1 MSVWILGRNMLVP
14 AKTTEPGANG
24 EEAELTNKLKCGEP
38 DAILALYN
46 AYFDRIYSLVFNQVA
61 RDGEAT
67 QDIVQEVFLAA
78 TKSAHRFN
86 GRSKVSTW
94 LYSIA
99 HKKVVD
105 FYRHRKRDDKRKTQ
119 VQQTQTSGIKH
130 SLRSE
135 PINGMVETDEA
146 DNEVIQ
152 ETLSRLPLHY
162 RQALILKYVE
172 EMPVLD
178 ISRIMKRSP
187 KSVEGLLTRARRELR
202 DQLNQQN
209 ADKHVSLD

>member
-1 MSVWILGRNMLVP
+1 MLVS

-24 EEAELTNKLKCGEP
+24 EDAELANKLKSGES

-61 RDGEAT
+61 RDGEAA

-86 GRSKVSTW
+86 GQSKVSTW

-105 FYRHRKRDDKRKTQ
+105 FYRHQKRDDKRKTQ
-119 VQQTQTSGIKH
+119 VQHAQTSGIKH
-130 SLRSE
+130 SLRST
-135 PINGMVETDEA
+135 PINGMVETDET

-209 ADKHVSLD
+209 EAKHA

>member
-1 MSVWILGRNMLVP
+1 MLAS
-14 AKTTEPGANG
+14 AKIAEPGTNG
-24 EEAELTNKLKCGEP
+24 EDVELTNKLKRGEP
-38 DAILALYN
+38 DAMLALYN
-46 AYFDRIYSLVFNQVA
+46 TYFDRIYSLVFNQVD
-61 RDGEAT
+61 RDGEAA

-78 TKSAHRFN
+78 TKSAYRFD
-86 GRSKVSTW
+86 GRSKVATW

-105 FYRHRKRDDKRKTQ
+105 FYRHQKRDDKRKTQ

-135 PINGMVETDEA
+135 PISGMVETDETA
-146 DNEVIQ
+146 NEVIQ
-152 ETLSRLPLHY
+152 DTLSRLPLHY
-162 RQALILKYVE
+162 RQALLLKYVE

-209 ADKHVSLD
+209 ER

>member
-1 MSVWILGRNMLVP
+1 MLVS

-24 EEAELTNKLKCGEP
+24 EDTELANKLKSGES

-61 RDGEAT
+61 RDGEAA

-86 GRSKVSTW
+86 GQSKVSTW

-105 FYRHRKRDDKRKTQ
+105 FYRHQKRDDKRKTQ
-119 VQQTQTSGIKH
+119 AQHEQTSGIKH

-135 PINGMVETDEA
+135 PINGVVGTDEA

-209 ADKHVSLD
+209 EDKHA